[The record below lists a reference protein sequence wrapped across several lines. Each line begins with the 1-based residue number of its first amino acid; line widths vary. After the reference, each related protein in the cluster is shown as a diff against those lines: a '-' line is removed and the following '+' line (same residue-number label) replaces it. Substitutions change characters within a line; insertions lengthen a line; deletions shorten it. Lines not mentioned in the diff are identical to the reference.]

1 MRVVGYDIHWDDE
14 FAQQNAI
21 ERLSLP
27 NLLAQSDVVSLH
39 IPSTPETRELIGT
52 EELAMM
58 KPGARLINTAR
69 GDIVDQGALYGA
81 LTSGHLAGAALD
93 VWSVEPPEGNPLVRL
108 ENVIATVH
116 LGGESLEA
124 QLRMS
129 QMATDG
135 VLSVVKGERP
145 QYLVNPDVYDHLCGE
160 ASAG

>member
-1 MRVVGYDIHWDDE
+1 
-14 FAQQNAI
+14 
-21 ERLSLP
+21 
-27 NLLAQSDVVSLH
+27 
-39 IPSTPETRELIGT
+39 LIGT

-93 VWSVEPPEGNPLVRL
+93 VWPVEPPEGNPLVRL